1 MSEDIGGGGHAQA
14 PIIIKRKYAEKH
26 AHHGGAW
33 KMAYADM
40 VTALMALFIVL
51 RILAQ
56 SDEFKANV
64 AHYFQDPIGFSEGGT
79 PTPFPGGTRSGEP
92 AVLDEVQP
100 RIPPPQQNRKLT
112 WHSQAREIRHALEK
126 LPSFDKYRDQI
137 QLAHTQEGLR
147 INLLESNETPLFK
160 VGSTELNDEAV
171 ALLQAIAQEV
181 QSFDNPIVIEG
192 HTDSGPFDTDSKL
205 TNWDLSTGRAHTAR
219 RVFEPVGI
227 QPQRL
232 LEVWG
237 FADRQLLHPADPED
251 SRNRRVSITLLSEE
265 AVAKRA
271 QVPEETIIPWL
282 ER

>member
-51 RILAQ
+51 WILAR

-160 VGSTELNDEAV
+160 VGQAGPGPRRDHYPLAG
-171 ALLQAIAQEV
+171 ALVPSLQQPGEKSRLAR
-181 QSFDNPIVIEG
+181 
-192 HTDSGPFDTDSKL
+192 HR
-205 TNWDLSTGRAHTAR
+205 RARTR
-219 RVFEPVGI
+219 SRMVRKSLGTS
-227 QPQRL
+227 QR
-232 LEVWG
+232 
-237 FADRQLLHPADPED
+237 
-251 SRNRRVSITLLSEE
+251 SRTSW
-265 AVAKRA
+265 K
-271 QVPEETIIPWL
+271 
-282 ER
+282 